1 MKTRETQFIWLTIAA
16 SSLTILIGFGQL
28 FISHHQHAVQ
38 AKSTIAV
45 TRPAA
50 KPKAPT
56 PIKIDWHQPSMRKAY
71 PTLSNYADLNI
82 QVSIK
87 QQRVYLKN
95 NDHVLYTM
103 RASTGKQ
110 GSETPRGH
118 FEIQPERGLTSLTP
132 SPARGPIIGSPSKTT
147 ASTSFTRYPWM
158 KITTIL
164 SRKPNSSGKW
174 PIHTAASAC
183 RLPMPSGCTRISR
196 PIHPW

>member
-1 MKTRETQFIWLTIAA
+1 MKTRETQLIWLTIAA

-45 TRPAA
+45 TRPVA

-56 PIKIDWHQPSMRKAY
+56 PVKIDWHQPSMRKAY

-87 QQRVYLKN
+87 QQRVYVKN

-110 GSETPRGH
+110 GSGH
-118 FEIQPERGLTSLTP
+118 RVVTLRFSRNAACTSLTP
-132 SPARGPIIGSPSKTT
+132 SPARGPTIGSHSKTT
-147 ASTSFTRYPWM
+147 VSTSSTRYP
-158 KITTIL
+158 
-164 SRKPNSSGKW
+164 
-174 PIHTAASAC
+174 
-183 RLPMPSGCTRISR
+183 
-196 PIHPW
+196 